1 MSPRINRLRRSVCQG
16 AALAAAGFSWPGL
29 GTGAENAPIVG
40 ADHGRLRPP
49 VPLPDIIV
57 RCSSGETIRLHQL
70 LEHRV
75 TAIQLM
81 FTQCTTVCPIQ
92 GVIFSR
98 VQAMLADVAHEHG
111 AQLLSLSV
119 DPVHDS
125 PRALRGW
132 LKRFGASHDWI
143 GAVPEANDLQQVLGS
158 FGQQQTNLA
167 GHATQVNISNRQAEL
182 IWRTG
187 ELPPPETIADILRKA

>member
-1 MSPRINRLRRSVCQG
+1 MSLRINQLRRRLCQG
-16 AALAAAGFSWPGL
+16 AALAAGGFAWPAL
-29 GTGAENAPIVG
+29 GTAAEDTSVG

-49 VPLPDIIV
+49 RPLPDIIV
-57 RCSSGETIRLHQL
+57 RCSSGESIRLHQL

-98 VQAMLADVAHEHG
+98 VQAMLPDSREQG

-125 PRALRGW
+125 PRTLRAW
-132 LKRFGASHDWI
+132 LKRFGARHAWV
-143 GAVPEANDLQQVLGS
+143 GAVPEADDLQQVLGS
-158 FGQQQTNLA
+158 FGQQQSTLA
-167 GHATQVNISNRQAEL
+167 GHATQVNISNRQGEL

-187 ELPPPETIADILRKA
+187 ELPPPESIADILRRA

>member
-1 MSPRINRLRRSVCQG
+1 MSLRINRLRRRVCQG
-16 AALAAAGFSWPGL
+16 AALAAAGCVWPGF
-29 GTGAENAPIVG
+29 GTAAEDTSVG
-40 ADHGRLRPP
+40 ADHGRLKPP
-49 VPLPDIIV
+49 RPLPDIIV
-57 RCSSGETIRLHQL
+57 RCSNGESVRLHQL

-98 VQAMLADVAHEHG
+98 VQVILTDSHAQG

-125 PRALRGW
+125 PRVLRGW
-132 LKRFGASHDWI
+132 LKHFGARRDWI
-143 GAVPEANDLQQVLGS
+143 GAAPEVNDLPQVLGS
-158 FGQQQTNLA
+158 FGQQQTTLA
-167 GHATQVNISNRQAEL
+167 GHATQVNISNRQGEL

-187 ELPPPETIADILRKA
+187 ELPPPESIADILRKA